1 MSPLLFRR
9 GSGWVGGWVG
19 GLFMGGRGGWNEL
32 LWALYGWVGW
42 LDGGEQ
48 GGDWNELSCELG
60 GVGGLFIER

>member
-1 MSPLLFRR
+1 M
-9 GSGWVGGWVG
+9 GGWVG